1 MILHDISDPADRIV
15 RDRLPISFGRF
26 RRVRYLE
33 LMKKKKKKIV
43 IMIKGK
49 ESRNSRLDPSVVSC
63 VDILTYL
70 LILQNREE
78 KHRWNEIHGTF
89 NR

>member
-15 RDRLPISFGRF
+15 CDRLPIFFGRF

-33 LMKKKKKKIV
+33 LKKKKKKIV
-43 IMIKGK
+43 IMKKKKKEK

-70 LILQNREE
+70 LTLQNRE
-78 KHRWNEIHGTF
+78 
-89 NR
+89 

>member
-33 LMKKKKKKIV
+33 LKKKKKKKNSNND
-43 IMIKGK
+43 KGK
-49 ESRNSRLDPSVVSC
+49 RVSKFSTRSKRRFMRRYTYISSYIAKSRG
-63 VDILTYL
+63 
-70 LILQNREE
+70 
-78 KHRWNEIHGTF
+78 KA
-89 NR
+89 